1 MNTPRRT
8 YIDGPH
14 GQIHARYVTPDS
26 GGGIPLICFHAT
38 PMSSR
43 LYDAFMRRFDD
54 RPVYALDTPGYGES
68 DRPAAPLSIVE
79 YAQSLAHAID
89 ALGLSGPIDLMGMHT
104 GTRLA
109 VEIALG
115 GKTNVRRLIF
125 VGCAL
130 YTPEERAASAQ
141 WSYDMEIPKPEDT
154 GGAQITRLW
163 KNFEDYR
170 RDGVTD
176 AMLERLMSDVLRDR
190 AYSSWAHVGVY
201 AHDLASRLPL
211 LDQPVL
217 VINADD
223 DLHGPTQRAPALLK
237 NGRIADMSP
246 AGFNVLEAFP
256 DRCADIVRAFLD
268 E

>member
-1 MNTPRRT
+1 MSTPRRT
-8 YIDGPH
+8 YVDGRY
-14 GQIHARYVTPDS
+14 GQVHARYVAPE
-26 GGGIPLICFHAT
+26 GGAGVPVVCLHAT
-38 PMSSR
+38 PLSSR
-43 LYDAFMRRFDD
+43 VYDAFMRQFDD

-68 DRPAAPLSIVE
+68 DRPPSPLSIVD
-79 YAQSLAHAID
+79 YARELADAIA
-89 ALGLSGPIDLMGMHT
+89 ALGLTGEIDLIGMHT

-109 VEIALG
+109 VEIALSG
-115 GKTNVRRLIF
+115 TTRVKRLIF

-154 GGAQITRLW
+154 GGAQIERLW
-163 KNFEDYR
+163 RNFEEYR

-223 DLHGPTQRAPALLK
+223 DLHGPTQRAPTLLRD
-237 NGRIADMSP
+237 GRIIDLSP

-256 DRCADIVRAFLD
+256 DRCAEIVRAFLD